1 MQRTK
6 NIVTFLLVL
15 PTIIWMLAT
24 PNSLFKENVK
34 KKVQTESSKDA
45 KTPQKQVISA
55 QGAFQSSPT
64 PTFDFPS
71 DFSFKT
77 VFSLEYPMIKQSFVN
92 LFTFARSK
100 ILTILFTQYISTL
113 AP

>member
-6 NIVTFLLVL
+6 KIFTFLLVL
-15 PTIIWMLAT
+15 PSIIWMLANPT
-24 PNSLFKENVK
+24 TLYKEKGEK
-34 KKVQTESSKDA
+34 KIQTESSKDT
-45 KTPQKQVISA
+45 KSPQKQIISEQSA
-55 QGAFQSSPT
+55 YQSSPT

-71 DFSFKT
+71 DFTFRT
-77 VFSLEYPMIKQSFVN
+77 FFSWDFPMVKQSFVN

-100 ILTILFTQYISTL
+100 IFTILFTQYISTL